1 MVSCPSHSQS
11 NRLNRIEEKIDKM
24 AEAIIQMARF
34 EAKLDNYEKYRDES
48 WARMNRFS
56 EKLDRIE
63 KKVDDNAHTV
73 GLINKL
79 FWVAIVAFSG
89 AVATQIWM

>member
-1 MVSCPSHSQS
+1 MAESQQ

>member
-1 MVSCPSHSQS
+1 MPNSD
-11 NRLNRIEEKIDKM
+11 RLNRIEEKIDKM
-24 AEAIIQMARF
+24 AEAIMLMARF
-34 EAKLDNYEKYRDES
+34 EEKLDNYEKYRDES

-63 KKVDDNAHTV
+63 KKVDENAHTV

-89 AVATQIWM
+89 AVAAQIWM

>member
-1 MVSCPSHSQS
+1 MS
-11 NRLNRIEEKIDKM
+11 
-24 AEAIIQMARF
+24 EAIIQMARF
-34 EAKLDNYEKYRDES
+34 EEKLDNYEKYRDES

>member
-1 MVSCPSHSQS
+1 MADSQS

>member
-1 MVSCPSHSQS
+1 MSTPE
-11 NRLNRIEEKIDKM
+11 RLDRIEEKIDKM
-24 AEAIIQMARF
+24 TEAIVQMARF
-34 EAKLDNYEKYRDES
+34 EEKLDNYEKYRDES

-63 KKVDDNAHTV
+63 KKVDENAHTV

-79 FWVAIVAFSG
+79 FWVAIVAASG
-89 AVATQIWM
+89 AVAAQIWM

>member
-1 MVSCPSHSQS
+1 MAELQQ

-24 AEAIIQMARF
+24 SEAIIQMARF
-34 EAKLDNYEKYRDES
+34 EEKLDNYEKYRDES

>member
-1 MVSCPSHSQS
+1 MAESQQ

-24 AEAIIQMARF
+24 SEAIIQMARF
-34 EAKLDNYEKYRDES
+34 EEKLDNYEKYRDES

-79 FWVAIVAFSG
+79 FWVAIVAFAG
-89 AVATQIWM
+89 AVTTQIWM